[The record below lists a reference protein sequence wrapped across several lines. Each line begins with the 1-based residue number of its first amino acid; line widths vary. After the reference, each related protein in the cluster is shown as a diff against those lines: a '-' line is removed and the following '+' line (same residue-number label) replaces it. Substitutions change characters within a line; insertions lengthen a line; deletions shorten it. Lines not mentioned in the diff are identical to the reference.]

1 MGILDRMGVSRDAR
15 RTPFPFV
22 VGMNRSGTTLLR
34 MMLDAHPELTIPPET
49 HFIPDLIQV
58 EKRDGPD
65 ADTFVEVITSQ
76 REWGDFGFDAET
88 LRARFG
94 AIQNLDSA
102 TAIRAFYELYA
113 ELQDKP
119 RWGDK
124 TPRYV
129 SKMRAI
135 QRVLPE
141 ARFVHVIRDG
151 RDVALSVL
159 DRTVKDLTVAAVA
172 GRWSEKVTKA
182 RRDAPRLRHYLEVRY
197 EDLILEPEAML
208 KQICEF
214 CELPWAEEMLD
225 YHERAG
231 ERLEEMKRELPAEEG
246 GKTKL
251 SVERRMAT
259 HAKTRE
265 PPDPSRVARWREGM
279 SDADRNEFE
288 DAAGE
293 LLAELDYPVGPG
305 AAAEVEEKLGAIAS
319 REGPPADPASD
330 ASEVS
335 GGGAAEGGRRGGEAP
350 GSAYRAPERP
360 SIPKRA
366 LLAGGDAVQKFRSIR
381 NRATSGPPA
390 PFVVSATRSGSTL
403 MRLMLDSHPEMAIP
417 LETHFVPDLIKARRW
432 ERADADRL
440 AEVVTTHRRWG
451 DFHLDADELTRRF
464 NAVEPLEIGEVI
476 RVFYELYAEQQ
487 GKPRWGDK
495 TPGYVRE
502 MMRIEHVLPEA
513 RFIHLIRD
521 GRDVALSVLGR
532 DWGPD
537 TVEGAARRWKKRV
550 MRGRE
555 QAARL
560 PHYTEV
566 RYEDLILET
575 EPTLLRVCEY
585 VELDYDESMLRYYER
600 AEERLA
606 EKDRDLYRGPD
617 REVVSAEHRME
628 SHKLAMEP
636 PKADRVGRW
645 REKMTEEQ
653 RAIFEAEAGDLL
665 ADLGYEVE
673 GPVKALSGRAT
684 RT

>member
-1 MGILDRMGVSRDAR
+1 MALLDRLGISKDAR
-15 RTPFPFV
+15 RTAFPFV

-34 MMLDAHPELTIPPET
+34 MMLDAHPELTVPPET
-49 HFIPDLIQV
+49 HFIPDLIDV
-58 EKRDGPD
+58 DKREEPSAEVYTD
-65 ADTFVEVITSQ
+65 VITSH
-76 REWGDFGFDAET
+76 REWGDFGFDEQT
-88 LRARFG
+88 LRARLESIDG
-94 AIQNLDSA
+94 LDAAS
-102 TAIRAFYELYA
+102 AIRAFFELYA
-113 ELQDKP
+113 ELQEKP
-119 RWGDK
+119 RYGDK

-129 SKMRAI
+129 SRMRAI
-135 QRVLPE
+135 QRALPE

-172 GRWSEKVTKA
+172 GRWQEKVSKA
-182 RRDAPRLRHYLEVRY
+182 RRDAPRLKHYLEIRY
-197 EDLILEPEAML
+197 EDLILDPEATL
-208 KQICEF
+208 TEVCEF
-214 CELPWAEEMLD
+214 AELPFDEAMLD

-231 ERLEEMKRELPAEEG
+231 ERLEEMKRELPAEG
-246 GKTKL
+246 GKTEL

-265 PPDPSRVARWREGM
+265 PPDPNRVARWRSQM
-279 SDADRNEFE
+279 SDPDRAEFE
-288 DAAGE
+288 ETAGE
-293 LLAELDYPVGPG
+293 LLAELGYPVGAG
-305 AAAEVEEKLGAIAS
+305 AGNEMEERLAAVAS
-319 REGPPADPASD
+319 REGPDADPED
-330 ASEVS
+330 GASE
-335 GGGAAEGGRRGGEAP
+335 EGLI

-366 LLAGGDAVQKFRSIR
+366 LLAGGDAVQRFRSMR
-381 NRATSGPPA
+381 NRNAGGPPA

-451 DFHLDADELTRRF
+451 DFHLDPDELRRRF
-464 NAVEPLEIGEVI
+464 EAVEPLEIGELI
-476 RVFYELYAEQQ
+476 RTFYRLYAEQQ
-487 GKPRWGDK
+487 GKARWGDK

-502 MMRIEHVLPEA
+502 MVRIEHVLPEA

-537 TVEGAARRWKKRV
+537 TIEGAARRWKKRV
-550 MRGRE
+550 LRGRE

-560 PHYTEV
+560 PHYIEV
-566 RYEDLILET
+566 RYEDLILDT
-575 EPTLLRVCEY
+575 EATLLRVCEF
-585 VELDYDESMLRYYER
+585 VELDFDESMLRYYER

-617 REVVSAEHRME
+617 REAVSAEHRME

-645 REKMTEEQ
+645 REKMSPEA
-653 RAIFEAEAGDLL
+653 RAEFEAEAGDLL

-673 GPVKALSGRAT
+673 GPVKALSGRST
-684 RT
+684 